1 MSQERETWDVF
12 IQYSLE
18 HVCFE
23 RTCNPKM
30 GMKDVH
36 HVAWPISD
44 TARLW
49 ILSGQ
54 NKLNEL
60 LTVDPT
66 NLVQDG

>member
-1 MSQERETWDVF
+1 
-12 IQYSLE
+12 
-18 HVCFE
+18 
-23 RTCNPKM
+23 M